1 MNRHFPKDGTQMAK
15 RDMKRC
21 STLLNI
27 RKMEIRTAMRHPFT
41 RDEWLPSRKQE
52 ITGAIKDVVKREAL

>member
-1 MNRHFPKDGTQMAK
+1 
-15 RDMKRC
+15 
-21 STLLNI
+21 
-27 RKMEIRTAMRHPFT
+27 MEIRTAMRHPFT